1 MEDIARA
8 RDKGHNINV
17 LILDFSKA
25 FNTMPYSRLMMKIRQ
40 YGIEGEIG
48 NWIEAWLTNRT
59 QQVVLDRE
67 KSEPVKVR

>member
-1 MEDIARA
+1 
-8 RDKGHNINV
+8 
-17 LILDFSKA
+17 
-25 FNTMPYSRLMMKIRQ
+25 MKIRQ